1 MIDLDGITYYGA
13 GYRIYSPWENIGM
26 SSLASLNFRS
36 PVWVLSLG
44 RPATKIKLEE
54 GMQQH
59 QPALEVS
66 RWMSRVNMDRYASAI
81 PVGDFRFDWQH
92 SKLGDDIRLY
102 APQVFR

>member
-1 MIDLDGITYYGA
+1 
-13 GYRIYSPWENIGM
+13 
-26 SSLASLNFRS
+26 
-36 PVWVLSLG
+36 
-44 RPATKIKLEE
+44 
-54 GMQQH
+54 MQQH

-81 PVGDFRFDWQH
+81 PVGDFRCDWQH